1 MFLIS
6 HFDKKYDTSTL
17 FFFQES
23 FHVKKG
29 QKITRNKD
37 PQQKHRGET
46 EPLKN
51 RQGFKFSN
59 NFEDDLDDN
68 VDEKK
73 EENYNRVHKTERN
86 FGKTQRRQHD
96 NTQSMVL

>member
-1 MFLIS
+1 LIS
-6 HFDKKYDTSTL
+6 CFNRKYNSFAL
-17 FFFQES
+17 FFQET

-29 QKITRNKD
+29 KKITRNKE

-59 NFEDDLDDN
+59 NFEDDLD
-68 VDEKK
+68 EKK

-96 NTQSMVL
+96 NTPSMFYKQR

>member
-1 MFLIS
+1 MTPLPS
-6 HFDKKYDTSTL
+6 
-17 FFFQES
+17 FFQES

-29 QKITRNKD
+29 QKNTQNKD

-68 VDEKK
+68 VDEKTLVESASKTFSNRNVICKK
-73 EENYNRVHKTERN
+73 EA
-86 FGKTQRRQHD
+86 
-96 NTQSMVL
+96 

>member
-1 MFLIS
+1 MRQEIW
-6 HFDKKYDTSTL
+6 HFYPL
-17 FFFQES
+17 FFQES

-86 FGKTQRRQHD
+86 FGKTQGRQHD